1 MREVVLV
8 SAVRTPI
15 GSFGGKLKDVSAIEL
30 GSIAVK
36 EALKRIRLDGQE
48 VDELIFGNILQA
60 GLGQNPA
67 RQVALGADLPQTV
80 PAYTINKVCGSGLKT
95 VQLAAQAIMLGDADV
110 VVAGGTENMSRAPYI
125 MPNGRW
131 GSRMGNTEIIDS
143 MLHDGLMDAF
153 ENVHMGIT
161 AEYLVDDYNLTR
173 EMLDQFALES
183 QNKAEKA
190 IKAGKFKE
198 EIVPVFNGSEEVL
211 EDEHPRF
218 GMTIDKLQKLKPVF
232 KNDGAVTAGNS
243 SGINDGAAAIVL
255 MSREKAESLGLPI
268 LAKLVAYASAGV
280 APEKM
285 GIGPI
290 PSTEKAL
297 KKANWKLDDIELIEI
312 NESFAS
318 QTLSVIKD
326 LDLDESIVNVNGGA
340 IALGHPI
347 GASGARIL
355 VTLLHEMQRRDTK
368 KSMASLC
375 IGGGQG
381 ITLLFERE

>member
-15 GSFGGKLKDVSAIEL
+15 GSFGGKLKDISAIEL

-36 EALKRIRLDGQE
+36 EALKRIRLDSQE

-110 VVAGGTENMSRAPYI
+110 IVAGGTENMSRAPYI
-125 MPNGRW
+125 MPQGRW

-143 MLHDGLMDAF
+143 MLNDGLMDAF
-153 ENVHMGIT
+153 ENVHMGVT
-161 AEYLVDDYNLTR
+161 AEYLVEDYNITR
-173 EMLDQFALES
+173 EDLDRFALQS

-190 IKAGKFKE
+190 IKSGKFKD
-198 EIVPVFNGSEEVL
+198 EIVPVDNGL
-211 EDEHPRF
+211 ELVTADEHPRF
-218 GMTIDKLQKLKPVF
+218 GLSMEKLGKLKPVF
-232 KNDGAVTAGNS
+232 KKDGTVTAGNS

-255 MSREKAESLGLPI
+255 MSKEKAEAMGLPI
-268 LAKLVAYASAGV
+268 LARLVSYASAGV
-280 APEKM
+280 DPNKM

-290 PSTEKAL
+290 PSTKKALEKAQ
-297 KKANWKLDDIELIEI
+297 WTIDEVELIEI

-318 QTLSVIKD
+318 QTISVIKD
-326 LDLDESIVNVNGGA
+326 MKLDESIVNVNGGA

-355 VTLLHEMQRRDTK
+355 VTLLHEMQRRDVK
-368 KSMASLC
+368 KGMASLC

-381 ITLLFERE
+381 ITLLFERD

>member
-110 VVAGGTENMSRAPYI
+110 VIAGGTENMSRAPYI

-173 EMLDQFALES
+173 EMLDQFALKS

-190 IKAGKFKE
+190 TKAGKFKE
-198 EIVPVFNGSEEVL
+198 EIVPVFNGSEEVI

-232 KNDGAVTAGNS
+232 KKDGAVTAGNS

-255 MSREKAESLGLPI
+255 MSREKAESLGVPI

-297 KKANWKLDDIELIEI
+297 KKASWNLDDIELIEI